1 MLSKT
6 LAVVGPTASGKSD
19 LAIQIALELE
29 SAEVI
34 NADAMQLYRG
44 MDIGTAK
51 LSQADQKGVRH
62 HLIDVADIDQE
73 VTAVQY
79 RQMANAVVQ
88 DLTIRGVTPIFA
100 GGSMF
105 YLASTL
111 DVLDFSPT
119 NDPVRERLEAEA
131 EAIGAK
137 AMHDRLR
144 SLDPI
149 SAERIPSQ
157 NQRRVIRALEVIEL
171 TGEPYPSSL
180 PQPKYNRPTI
190 QLGISVDREVLKER
204 IRARVERMW
213 DEGLLGEMAQLQA
226 SGKSF
231 SRTARVAIGYEQA
244 AKQLSGHLTKSE
256 AIEETISLTTRYA
269 RRQMSWFNRDGR
281 IIWLDSQQNLL
292 EQAMERIRLSA

>member
-6 LAVVGPTASGKSD
+6 LAIVGPTASGKSD
-19 LAIQIALELE
+19 LAIQIALELG

-51 LSQADQKGVRH
+51 LSQADRKGIRH
-62 HLIDVADIDQE
+62 HLIDVAEIDQE

-79 RQMANAVVQ
+79 RQMAHAVVE
-88 DLTIRGVTPIFA
+88 DLAIRRVTPIFA

-119 NDPVRERLEAEA
+119 DDLVRERLEAEA
-131 EAIGAK
+131 EVIGAK

-144 SLDPI
+144 SLDAL
-149 SAERIPSQ
+149 SAQRIPSQ

-171 TGEPYPSSL
+171 TGKPYPSSL
-180 PQPKYNRPTI
+180 PEPQYVRPTL
-190 QLGISVDREVLKER
+190 QLGISVDRELLKER

-213 DEGLLGEMAQLQA
+213 EQGLLDEVAALQE
-226 SGKSF
+226 SGRRF

-244 AKQLSGHLTKSE
+244 ARQLSGELTESK
-256 AIEETISLTTRYA
+256 AIEETISLTSRYA
-269 RRQMSWFNRDGR
+269 RRQMSWFRRDSR
-281 IIWLDSQQNLL
+281 ILWLDSQQNLL
-292 EQAMERIRLSA
+292 EQAIERIRLSS